1 MDTKEMNHQE
11 AVDYYRQR
19 VEELESREVYAMLRR
34 ATLFDA
40 LLAIVNHDGVC
51 NSGKPDCEECRRNIE
66 NARKA
71 LKA

>member
-40 LLAIVNHDGVC
+40 LLDIVNHDGVC
-51 NSGKPDCEECRRNIE
+51 KSGNPDCEECRRNIE

-71 LKA
+71 LLA